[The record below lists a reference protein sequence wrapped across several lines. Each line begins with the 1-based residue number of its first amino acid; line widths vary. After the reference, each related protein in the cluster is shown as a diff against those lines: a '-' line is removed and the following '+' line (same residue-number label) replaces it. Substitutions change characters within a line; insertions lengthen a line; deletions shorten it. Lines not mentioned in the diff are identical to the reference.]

1 MESGFTWTPLSR
13 CRKEASFSLF
23 SWRQDEG
30 GVRIRGA
37 AQDAGGGVTAVGQ
50 VRTCLTLAMSLM
62 KASSSTNRR
71 IFLMCWRSD
80 RKSSPILC
88 RKETE
93 QPIREGEANALYGS
107 AQNVTEPINEEY
119 E

>member
-1 MESGFTWTPLSR
+1 MESGFTWTPLSC

-23 SWRQDEG
+23 SWGQDEG
-30 GVRIRGA
+30 GVSIRGV
-37 AQDAGGGVTAVGQ
+37 AQDAGGGVTPEGQ
-50 VRTCLTLAMSLM
+50 VCTCLTLATSLM
-62 KASSSTNRR
+62 KASSSTNCR

-80 RKSSPILC
+80 RKLSPILC

-93 QPIREGEANALYGS
+93 QPIRAGEANTLNGS
-107 AQNVTEPINEEY
+107 AQNVTEPINEER